1 MKTTAAHLDR
11 RSRNALAL
19 VVVLAL
25 TPTAIAQSGAAKHGA
40 SSKREILVSIPD
52 RKLAVLEDGQTI
64 RVFPVAVGVAAS
76 PSPEGEF
83 RIVNRLSDP
92 TYYRPHMVIPPGPL
106 NPIGS
111 RWIGLDRKGYG
122 IHGTNDPGSVA
133 KAASHGC
140 IRLCNRD
147 MEELFD
153 MVRVGDRV
161 RIAGER
167 DAQLRRIFD
176 GGTVTDTMA
185 EVHTAGEPQS
195 ADGQ

>member
-1 MKTTAAHLDR
+1 MKTTEAHLER
-11 RSRNALAL
+11 RSRNTLAL

-25 TPTAIAQSGAAKHGA
+25 TPTSIAQCGAASHGA
-40 SSKREILVSIPD
+40 NSRRENLVSIPD
-52 RKLAVLEDGQTI
+52 RKLAALEDGQTI

-76 PSPEGEF
+76 PSPAGEF

-92 TYYRPHMVIPPGPL
+92 AYYRPHMVIPPGPQ

-122 IHGTNDPGSVA
+122 IHGTNDPGSVG

-140 IRLCNRD
+140 IRLRNRD
-147 MEELFD
+147 MEELFA

-161 RIAGER
+161 RIAGEH
-167 DAQLRRIFD
+167 DAQVARIFD
-176 GGTVTDTMA
+176 GGTVTASMA
-185 EVHTAGEPQS
+185 GVQTAGGPQS

>member
-1 MKTTAAHLDR
+1 MKTTEAHFER

-25 TPTAIAQSGAAKHGA
+25 TPTVIAQCGAARHGA
-40 SSKREILVSIPD
+40 SSKREILVSILH

-64 RVFPVAVGVAAS
+64 RVFPVAAGAAAT
-76 PSPEGEF
+76 PSPAGEF

-92 TYYRPHMVIPPGPL
+92 TYYRPHMVIPPGPQ

-122 IHGTNDPGSVA
+122 IHGTNDPGSVG

-140 IRLCNRD
+140 IRLLNRD
-147 MEELFD
+147 MEELFA

-167 DAQLRRIFD
+167 DAQVARIFD
-176 GGTVTDTMA
+176 GGTVTATMA
-185 EVHTAGEPQS
+185 EVQTAGGLQS